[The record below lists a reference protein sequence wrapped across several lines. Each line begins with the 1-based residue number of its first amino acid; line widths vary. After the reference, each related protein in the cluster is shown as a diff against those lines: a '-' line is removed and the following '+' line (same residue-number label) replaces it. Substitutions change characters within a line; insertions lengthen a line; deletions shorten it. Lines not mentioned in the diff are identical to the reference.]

1 MFPALPPQ
9 ARWSAAAIALV
20 AAASVVVMFLHN
32 IEVGRHAGPAE
43 AAWAMAR
50 FFTILTSLAVV
61 ATFATAALRRDGIG
75 APWAAALTL
84 AIVLVGAV
92 YHTLLA
98 GITTFTG
105 AGIWADHGLHS
116 VVPVAC
122 LLWWLV
128 YAPKRSLRFGDLPI
142 FVMWPCVYVAY
153 ALARG
158 ARDGIYPY
166 PFMDLADLGPLA
178 VATNLAGLM
187 LVLLLGG
194 VVFVLIGRF
203 ADR

>member
-1 MFPALPPQ
+1 MFPALPSR
-9 ARWSAAAIALV
+9 ARWSAAVIALV
-20 AAASVVVMFLHN
+20 AAGSVAVMLAHN
-32 IEVGRHAGPAE
+32 IAVGRYPDVPRGI
-43 AAWAMAR
+43 WAMAR
-50 FFTILTSLAVV
+50 FFTILTNVAVV
-61 ATFATAALRRDGIG
+61 LTMMAAALRRTGIG

-122 LLWWLV
+122 LLWWLA
-128 YAPKRSLRFGDLPI
+128 YAPKRSLRYHDLPM
-142 FVMWPCVYVAY
+142 FLLWPCLYVAY

-158 ARDGIYPY
+158 DADGIYPY
-166 PFMDLADLGPLA
+166 PFMDLAQIGPLA
-178 VATNLAGLM
+178 VTTNLTGLM
-187 LVLLLGG
+187 LALLLGG
-194 VVFVLIGRF
+194 VIFVMIGRF